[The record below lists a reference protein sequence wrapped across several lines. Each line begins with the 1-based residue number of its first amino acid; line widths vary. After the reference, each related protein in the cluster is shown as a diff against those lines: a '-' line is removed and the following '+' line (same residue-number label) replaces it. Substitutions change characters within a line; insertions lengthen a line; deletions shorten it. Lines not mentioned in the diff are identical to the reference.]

1 MRGLNRVTLI
11 GRLGRH
17 PELRTSKAGKPWCKL
32 AVATN
37 RRKKHGEEWKEE
49 TDWHRVTVFGDDA
62 ERCDRMLRAGSLVAV
77 EGTMTYD
84 QYEDKDGVKRTSPE
98 VIARNIGFLTDLR
111 EPSAAA

>member
-1 MRGLNRVTLI
+1 MRGLNRITLI

-17 PELRTSKAGKPWCKL
+17 PELRTSKTGTPWCRL

-37 RRKKHGEEWKEE
+37 RPARDGDGWKEE
-49 TDWHRVTVFGDDA
+49 TDWHRVKVFGSDA
-62 ERCDRMLRAGSLVAV
+62 ERCDRMLRAGSLVSV

-84 QYEDKDGVKRTSPE
+84 HYEDKDGVKRVASQ

-111 EPSAAA
+111 EPAA